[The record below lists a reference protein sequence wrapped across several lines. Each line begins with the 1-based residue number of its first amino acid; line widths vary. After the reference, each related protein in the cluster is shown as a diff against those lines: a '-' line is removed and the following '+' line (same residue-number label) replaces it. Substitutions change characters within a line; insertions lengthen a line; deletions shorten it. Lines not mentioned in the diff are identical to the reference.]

1 MLRVQRPRQ
10 RGVEE
15 LADETRALAETVV
28 AASLAG
34 AGESDG

>member
-15 LADETRALAETVV
+15 LADETRVLADAVV